1 MAPLLDIFVLRLV
14 LGVLIVLRTAAVA
27 PLDGDRLFVNP
38 DPTGIN
44 LISTLK
50 ILNPTMNN
58 CQQFSQKILLKTKLF
73 QFDDTFLPVALSLA
87 TTVLTLLSRLVFA
100 GDDDFVIDSVEPV
113 LAAAFVSGAI
123 DSSSV
128 VSLFSF
134 NKVEVAGSPVSLFES
149 L

>member
-50 ILNPTMNN
+50 ILNPTTNN
-58 CQQFSQKILLKTKLF
+58 CQQFSHTAENK
-73 QFDDTFLPVALSLA
+73 
-87 TTVLTLLSRLVFA
+87 
-100 GDDDFVIDSVEPV
+100 
-113 LAAAFVSGAI
+113 
-123 DSSSV
+123 V
-128 VSLFSF
+128 VSIRRYLFAS
-134 NKVEVAGSPVSLFES
+134 SLIPCYNCLNSTFKAC
-149 L
+149 LRWR

>member
-1 MAPLLDIFVLRLV
+1 
-14 LGVLIVLRTAAVA
+14 
-27 PLDGDRLFVNP
+27 
-38 DPTGIN
+38 
-44 LISTLK
+44 
-50 ILNPTMNN
+50 MNN
-58 CQQFSQKILLKTKLF
+58 CQQFSQSKILLKIKLF

-87 TTVLTLLSRLVFA
+87 TTVLTLLSRLVFV
-100 GDDDFVIDSVEPV
+100 GDDDLVIDSVEPV

-134 NKVEVAGSPVSLFES
+134 NNVEVAGSPVSLFES